1 LHRLFSQWHC
11 GAEHRGRTAALKA
24 AAYETGES
32 LTDERNSRTFAHP
45 DHADGKGVIVAG
57 VRVPSKVPMSLRRES
72 FTGATGY
79 DRRVHM
85 QALLSSIAGF
95 EERQRHLHRGR
106 NQTGHTDDRPII
118 GRSDVFDLD
127 KSLAVDGKGQ
137 RRPDWRQNLTRAAE
151 DVVREKFTRRGVP
164 AVFSIHDEA
173 HGNGNFHVHVTSF
186 YRRLTPQGWAELK
199 ERPFGQQAWRD
210 YWEDGAKILRQ
221 VQTRHLQR
229 LGVTVEDSPRLAM
242 LPDASRAQAAKL
254 SEGRTYAS
262 PVGLP
267 RSKADSRQEFDA
279 ARSLTTSPCPKYP
292 LPRGISPPV
301 PVGLLYNPQLAISP
315 VAVNRPV
322 ERSLSE
328 TELPCRPA
336 PAPASLAAQ
345 GSAERLA
352 SSPAIPS
359 LLKTAS
365 RAILEAFAFAKALLH
380 RSAMRPRAPP
390 SSSRASSPVAPRAG

>member
-1 LHRLFSQWHC
+1 MHRLFSQWHC

-24 AAYETGES
+24 VAYETGES

-45 DHADGKGVIVAG
+45 DHAAGKGVIFAG
-57 VRVPSKVPMSLRRES
+57 VRVPSKAPLELRRDN
-72 FTGATGY
+72 FPGTNGY
-79 DRRVHM
+79 DRRCHM
-85 QALLSSIAGF
+85 QALLSDIAGF

-127 KSLAVDGKGQ
+127 KALVVDAKGQ
-137 RRPDWRQNLTRAAE
+137 RRHDWRQNLTRAAE
-151 DVVREKFTRRGVP
+151 DVVREKFTRRGLP

-199 ERPFGQQAWRD
+199 ERPFGEQAWRD

-229 LGVTVEDSPRLAM
+229 LGIAVEDSPRLAM
-242 LPDASRAQAAKL
+242 LPTASRTRSRFPKGALRAIP
-254 SEGRTYAS
+254 S
-262 PVGLP
+262 GLP
-267 RSKADSRQEFDA
+267 SSTVETRQEFDA
-279 ARSLTTSPCPKYP
+279 ARDCITIPSLLP
-292 LPRGISPPV
+292 LH
-301 PVGLLYNPQLAISP
+301 A
-315 VAVNRPV
+315 AVDRPV
-322 ERSLSE
+322 ERRLSE
-328 TELPCRPA
+328 IEIPCQPA
-336 PAPASLAAQ
+336 PSPVPLAAQ
-345 GSAERLA
+345 GSTARLA
-352 SSPAIPS
+352 PSTTLPA

-365 RAILEAFAFAKALLH
+365 RAILEAFAFAKALVH
-380 RSAMRPRAPP
+380 RNAMRPRAPP